1 MSNVGRNIGI
11 GCVVLVLALIAGV
24 LCFGN
29 MVKEPGE
36 VEVAIEAP
44 LEVSQG
50 DRFTIVVRVRDIS
63 GKKRT
68 LVDLDVADEYL
79 AGVVIERTRPP
90 FKDAMHVPIDN
101 TLSYSFDIPFAAGE
115 EAVVEFDAFAA
126 HSGDYHGDIDFCIDS
141 ALSCVSYPVRTLIR

>member
-11 GCVVLVLALIAGV
+11 GCVAMVIALIAG
-24 LCFGN
+24 LFCLGHLAR
-29 MVKEPGE
+29 EPGD

-50 DRFTIVVRVRDIS
+50 ERFTIVVRVRNGA

-79 AGVVIERTRPP
+79 SGIVIENSQPP

-101 TLSYSFDIPFAAGE
+101 TLSYSFDIPIAAGGE
-115 EAVVEFDAFAA
+115 TVVEFAAYAA
-126 HSGDYHGDIDFCIDS
+126 HRGDFQGDIDFCIDS
-141 ALSCVSYPVRTLIR
+141 GVSCLSYPVRTLVR